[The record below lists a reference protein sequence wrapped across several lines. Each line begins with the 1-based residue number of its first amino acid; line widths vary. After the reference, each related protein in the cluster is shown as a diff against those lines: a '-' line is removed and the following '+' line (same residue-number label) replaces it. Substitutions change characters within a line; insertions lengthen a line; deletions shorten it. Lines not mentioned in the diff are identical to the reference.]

1 MRSKYYYIS
10 VCCLVI
16 LLCGT
21 MLAGMQLS
29 AVRDKK
35 GFKAV
40 VGSLY
45 EKNPEIADQVLQSAL
60 NSDRA
65 HSQEKAEM
73 GEKAAEQLGYTDKV
87 YDFYFFRLGKREEQ
101 VFWGIFCAGIG
112 TLLIVIC
119 SKGYTSFLK
128 QLDDLRRRIRK
139 TTEQEEEFM
148 MEVDGEKEWIR
159 LEYEIRDI
167 IKGWQKQ
174 ERYLRRRQK
183 QMELFIE
190 NVAHQIKTP
199 LTGMILNLELLDSRL
214 KEKQSVQQDLKE
226 QSAQQALEEQSAQRA
241 LEEQSTQQALE
252 EQSTQQALEEQSAQR
267 VLKGQSEQKNSGT
280 QPVRIAPERQRR
292 DGIQLVRDSIKNGER
307 IRGYI
312 MQLLNLARMEAGKI
326 HFRKESVEL
335 TELFEEIQEKF
346 GKERLLLRWQAE
358 TDDERA
364 FIIKGDRDWLYDAV
378 FNLVE
383 NSICHGKPDTPVE
396 LQAIGLG
403 NEVKIVLRDQG
414 SGMGKEEME
423 HLFDRYYVGD
433 TSEKFSTGIGLHL
446 AWYVIQGHHGEI
458 VAESLS
464 GEGTSITFRLPR
476 FDLKEKIAA
485 EGKGSDY
492 KFHPV

>member
-45 EKNPEIADQVLQSAL
+45 EKNPEIAAQVLQSAL

-65 HSQEKAEM
+65 HSQEMAEM

-167 IKGWQKQ
+167 IKGRQKQ

-183 QMELFIE
+183 QMELFIG
-190 NVAHQIKTP
+190 NVDDT
-199 LTGMILNLELLDSRL
+199 E
-214 KEKQSVQQDLKE
+214 
-226 QSAQQALEEQSAQRA
+226 
-241 LEEQSTQQALE
+241 
-252 EQSTQQALEEQSAQR
+252 
-267 VLKGQSEQKNSGT
+267 SGT
-280 QPVRIAPERQRR
+280 ARQPSERETV
-292 DGIQLVRDSIKNGER
+292 GTAGFER
-307 IRGYI
+307 TVDTTSFGRTVGTT
-312 MQLLNLARMEAGKI
+312 
-326 HFRKESVEL
+326 S
-335 TELFEEIQEKF
+335 FERTVGTTSFERAVGTEKF
-346 GKERLLLRWQAE
+346 GNAACTYSSGKAEERWHSTGSGQHQKRRENQGIYYAVVKSGK
-358 TDDERA
+358 DGGRKDPFPKGICGIDRA
-364 FIIKGDRDWLYDAV
+364 F
-378 FNLVE
+378 
-383 NSICHGKPDTPVE
+383 
-396 LQAIGLG
+396 
-403 NEVKIVLRDQG
+403 
-414 SGMGKEEME
+414 
-423 HLFDRYYVGD
+423 
-433 TSEKFSTGIGLHL
+433 
-446 AWYVIQGHHGEI
+446 
-458 VAESLS
+458 
-464 GEGTSITFRLPR
+464 
-476 FDLKEKIAA
+476 
-485 EGKGSDY
+485 
-492 KFHPV
+492 

>member
-45 EKNPEIADQVLQSAL
+45 EKNPEIAAQVLQSAL

-65 HSQEKAEM
+65 HSQEMAEM

-167 IKGWQKQ
+167 IKGRQKQ

-183 QMELFIE
+183 QMELFIG

-226 QSAQQALEEQSAQRA
+226 QS
-241 LEEQSTQQALE
+241 TQQALE
-252 EQSTQQALEEQSAQR
+252 EQSEQQALKEQSAQR
-267 VLKGQSEQKNSGT
+267 ALKGQSEQKNSGT

-292 DGIQLVRDSIKNGER
+292 DGIQLVQDSIKNGEK

-326 HFRKESVEL
+326 HFRRESVEL

-346 GKERLLLRWQAE
+346 GKDRLLLRWQAE

-383 NSICHGKPDTPVE
+383 NSILHGKPDTPVE
-396 LQAIGLG
+396 LQAIEMG

-423 HLFDRYYVGD
+423 HLFDRYFVGD

-458 VAESLS
+458 AAESLS

-485 EGKGSDY
+485 EGNGSDY
-492 KFHPV
+492 KFYPV